1 VGWGSD
7 AASIGARPDTGLNKA
22 KFSAKGDCP
31 AFQARV
37 RFVRHVGKSRA
48 LLRARSQSRSR
59 ALRILLVEDDPL
71 IGGAVRDHAAADG
84 HAVDWARTL
93 AEAAELRDV
102 AAYELILLDL
112 RLPDGD
118 GLNLLKAIRASRNA
132 TPAIILTARDQI
144 SDRIAGLNNGADD
157 YLVKPFD
164 LGELS
169 ARIHAVARRAQQR
182 ATPVIEI
189 GDLRVEPATRQV
201 SVAGTPLDLTAR
213 EWAVLERLGSRPG
226 AIVSKEQIEEAL
238 YAFGAEVE
246 SNTVEVYVSRLR
258 KKIGQD
264 RVVTV
269 RGLGYRLGPGQDA

>member
-1 VGWGSD
+1 LPRLSGPCQ
-7 AASIGARPDTGLNKA
+7 IP
-22 KFSAKGDCP
+22 P
-31 AFQARV
+31 
-37 RFVRHVGKSRA
+37 
-48 LLRARSQSRSR
+48 ARSEIPLQSRCGSESRSR

-93 AEAAELRDV
+93 ADADAFREV
-102 AAYELILLDL
+102 AAYDLILLDL

-118 GLNLLKAIRASRNA
+118 GNGLLKAVRAARDV
-132 TPAIILTARDQI
+132 TPVIILTARDQI

-182 ATPVIEI
+182 ATPEI
-189 GDLRVEPATRQV
+189 VVGDLRVETATRQV
-201 SVAGTPLDLTAR
+201 SVGGAPVDLTAR
-213 EWAVLERLGSRPG
+213 EWAVLERLVGRPG
-226 AIVSKEQIEEAL
+226 AIVSKARIEEAL